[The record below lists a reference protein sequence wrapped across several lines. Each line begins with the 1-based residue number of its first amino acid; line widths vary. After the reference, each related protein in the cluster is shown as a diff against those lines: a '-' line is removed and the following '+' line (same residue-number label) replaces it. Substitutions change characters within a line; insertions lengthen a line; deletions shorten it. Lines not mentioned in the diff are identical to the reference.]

1 MPIASWTWI
10 QDRNVIP
17 KPNFLNWTGLGWMS
31 GATNC
36 HLSGCLQLLVF
47 EDEDVCKV
55 LINIFHT
62 SLCCVAVNRNVSFS
76 FLVAL
81 WPCGLVTSRY
91 SCFDSLIG
99 LLVFMFDCVWS
110 SYRDSSALKGSIHAL
125 TAWSDY
131 WFICLIVFD
140 PHAELLEES
149 ICWVPN
155 PTDLDQRQHGLSDQ
169 QVLFFLLLFAFWL
182 FIITLLVNETL
193 NYSQIS
199 HV

>member
-1 MPIASWTWI
+1 MSIASWTWI

-47 EDEDVCKV
+47 EDEDVYKV

-81 WPCGLVTSRY
+81 WPCGQSVVLLWQLDRITGVYVWLCLILIQGFICFERKY
-91 SCFDSLIG
+91 SCFDSLIW
-99 LLVFMFDCVWS
+99 LQIYMFDCVWS
-110 SYRDSSALKGSIHAL
+110 SCWTARGIHMLSAKSNWSRPKTTWPVWPTSSFLSFTFCFL
-125 TAWSDY
+125 VVY
-131 WFICLIVFD
+131 YYFI
-140 PHAELLEES
+140 
-149 ICWVPN
+149 
-155 PTDLDQRQHGLSDQ
+155 G
-169 QVLFFLLLFAFWL
+169 
-182 FIITLLVNETL
+182 
-193 NYSQIS
+193 
-199 HV
+199 